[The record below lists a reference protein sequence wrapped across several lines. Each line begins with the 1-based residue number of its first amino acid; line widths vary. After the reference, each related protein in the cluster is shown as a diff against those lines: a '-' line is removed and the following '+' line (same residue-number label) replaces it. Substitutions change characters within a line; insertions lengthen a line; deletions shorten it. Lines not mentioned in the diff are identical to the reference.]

1 VVAQSALSDFI
12 AESETPIQAGQ
23 LRRVKKSFEGEEELW
38 SDAVKGALEV
48 VEAQC
53 QATTQTLRVKEAFAF
68 TKSCGSQAAA
78 RRECEAACQSG
89 GDNSKQGESA
99 EKSEEKVKSLEAE
112 LVKEKGNVTSFKRHL
127 QTSRR
132 PGYQKI
138 DPSTEMRSRI
148 FSECAG
154 KENNN

>member
-1 VVAQSALSDFI
+1 MPVHDSDAAGQV
-12 AESETPIQAGQ
+12 AESQADA
-23 LRRVKKSFEGEEELW
+23 RCEREG
-38 SDAVKGALEV
+38 
-48 VEAQC
+48 
-53 QATTQTLRVKEAFAF
+53 
-68 TKSCGSQAAA
+68 
-78 RRECEAACQSG
+78 ACQSG

-127 QTSRR
+127 QTSPR